1 MVRGHTSHQLLA
13 TRHPLLLL
21 LLAPYLVLIIHR
33 SRSWAELSWAE
44 RTGARPYLARCCR
57 STLGVLSS
65 VGTRPLSSR
74 GQHREQ

>member
-1 MVRGHTSHQLLA
+1 MVRGHTSHPLL
-13 TRHPLLLL
+13 LLLL

-33 SRSWAELSWAE
+33 SRSWAELSWGE
-44 RTGARPYLARCCR
+44 WIGARPYLVLARGCR

-74 GQHREQ
+74 GQHRAQ